1 MFRDDD
7 ASDYSFPTFLRV
19 VQVWDRWR
27 RTSPGSASTTTTS
40 KPKVKK
46 CHSFHFNF
54 SFFFSIFDFLKFR
67 PVGKNVWPLPIN
79 NSICCVPPHFYF
91 YKILNVDLIIF
102 RTGPGQQHS
111 DSSFWSN
118 LEKMFPTFWLVASLE
133 WIPPP
138 QPQPKFDGN
147 GPIFSLNRDA
157 RISDFHELSVQLT
170 ECSVS
175 YHIIKKD
182 KTLLPPKQNFGEIQ
196 FWDFQISRRNQKIKE
211 EVY

>member
-1 MFRDDD
+1 MN
-7 ASDYSFPTFLRV
+7 P
-19 VQVWDRWR
+19 
-27 RTSPGSASTTTTS
+27 
-40 KPKVKK
+40 
-46 CHSFHFNF
+46 
-54 SFFFSIFDFLKFR
+54 
-67 PVGKNVWPLPIN
+67 
-79 NSICCVPPHFYF
+79 
-91 YKILNVDLIIF
+91 
-102 RTGPGQQHS
+102 
-111 DSSFWSN
+111 
-118 LEKMFPTFWLVASLE
+118 
-133 WIPPP
+133 PPP

-196 FWDFQISRRNQKIKE
+196 FLDFQISRRNQKIKE